1 MVETRLSLSG
11 FYLSDVC
18 EVVPLARAGVGYGTA
33 LRDWIK
39 GAVAVRIRSQLR
51 EKGDEVMETGNFTA
65 GAETPLELFKI
76 RPQSSRKFGSKEI
89 PYRISCDGL

>member
-1 MVETRLSLSG
+1 VVGCGGSLLG
-11 FYLSDVC
+11 FYLGDVC
-18 EVVPLARAGVGYGTA
+18 DVVSLVMSGVGHGTA
-33 LRDWIK
+33 SGAWIK
-39 GAVAVRIRSQLR
+39 GAVAVRIRSQLC

-76 RPQSSRKFGSKEI
+76 RPQSSRNFGSEDI